1 MTNSTIINA
10 APMHNP
16 LGTQDLSTRA
26 LPFEFESVPTHLPK
40 LYIYAKRGPTTP
52 QLVVGAS
59 RSQMYGD
66 DTFDL
71 RKKWANHSTL
81 YSNMFNSQGNA
92 QMIERIIPAD
102 IGPVANVLLSLEV
115 TETLVNVYERN
126 PDGSYVLDTLTLEPV
141 VKGQAIGHIGKWVTS
156 TISDKDQIHTFG
168 EAEIQ
173 TGTSAGTLPTGD
185 PASVELVGVVVDP
198 GTTAPT
204 TSKIYPILQFRASSV
219 GEDGNYTG
227 FRVWTPTETS
237 AYSFDSRILPR
248 GKYYPFRMAVVR
260 REEASTTATIKE
272 NLSGEKNVLVTL
284 APNATNPITTGSIS
298 IGDVFLDAYQNVKD
312 VRYPIQLGDFGDVHV
327 YQENIDLLLKKFSDR
342 EIAYMKALPVGT
354 EYSSDFNPDSTED
367 QKYLMNIFGGH
378 SFSGWKYDTFQ
389 LDSTGTTLSSVSNI
403 FNQSGSDGT
412 MNDVEFAKLVSA
424 RVKEYNNPNSELQEN
439 AIHVESVMYDSGY
452 PLQTKYDMLNFI
464 ALRRDTCVFLSTFE
478 SGAKRLTPSEET
490 SLAIAL
496 RTRAENFP
504 ESDYF
509 GTPVMRAYI
518 QGRTAKLRSSTWKG
532 DVSPLYEIGKKL
544 ATFMGASNGR
554 WKIGGGIGGAPNSIM
569 EELTDYSALFTPA
582 LSRNRDWEAGLN
594 WIMHFDRKNA
604 FIPATKTVYQDD
616 TSVLNSV
623 VTVLAIC
630 ELNKIHDRAWR
641 YFSGVD
647 NLSNGQLKE
656 RCENFINNAIEYK
669 FDGRFIIEPEV
680 YFTDADLKRGYSW
693 SLRSKIYAANMKT
706 VMTSSVAAYRLDD
719 YEGNQTRQ

>member
-10 APMHNP
+10 APMHIQ

-26 LPFEFESVPTHLPK
+26 LPFEFESIPTHLPK
-40 LYIYAKRGPTTP
+40 VYVYAKRGPTTP

-92 QMIERIIPAD
+92 QMIERIVPSD
-102 IGPVANVLLSLEV
+102 IGPVANVLLSLE
-115 TETLVNVYERN
+115 LVKTQLNVYERN
-126 PDGSYVLDTLTLEPV
+126 PDGSYVLDNITLDPV
-141 VKGQAIGHIGKWVTS
+141 VTGTVEGYLGKWTTS
-156 TISDKDQIHTFG
+156 TIATSAQIHTFG
-168 EAEIQ
+168 ESAI
-173 TGTSAGTLPTGD
+173 TVGTM
-185 PASVELVGVVVDP
+185 VGEDSL
-198 GTTAPT
+198 GAPT
-204 TSKIYPILQFRASSV
+204 ASKVYPILQLRASSV
-219 GEDGNYTG
+219 GEDGNLTG
-227 FRVWTPTETS
+227 LRIWTPTESS

-248 GKYYPFRMAVVR
+248 GKYYPFRVAVVR
-260 REEASTTATIKE
+260 REETSTTVTLKE
-272 NLSGEKNVLVTL
+272 NLSGEKNILATL
-284 APNATNPITTGSIS
+284 KANATNPITTGSIS
-298 IGDVFLDAYQNVKD
+298 FGDVFLNAYQNVKD
-312 VRYPIQLGDFGDVHV
+312 VRYPIQLGDFGDAHV
-327 YQENIDLLLKKFSDR
+327 YQDNVDLVLGLLHTAEK
-342 EIAYMKALPVGT
+342 AYVTALPT
-354 EYSSDFNPDSTED
+354 STDYSTDLNVDAIDDER
-367 QKYLMNIFGGH
+367 YLMNIFGAH
-378 SFSGWKYDTFQ
+378 SFSGWKYATFQ
-389 LDSTGTTLSSVSNI
+389 LDQTGTTLSSVSNI

-412 MNDVEFAKLVSA
+412 MDDASFAALVSA

-439 AIHVESVMYDSGY
+439 AIHVESVLYDSGF
-452 PLQTKYDMLNFI
+452 PLQTKYDLLNFI
-464 ALRRDTCVFLSTFE
+464 AMRKDTAVFLSTFE
-478 SGAKRLTPSEET
+478 SGAVRLTPSEET

-509 GTPVMRAYI
+509 GTPVMRCYI
-518 QGRTAKLRSSTWKG
+518 QGRTAKLRTSVWKA

-544 ATFMGASNGR
+544 ARYMGSANGK

-582 LSRNRDWEAGLN
+582 LARNRDWEAGLN

-616 TSVLNSV
+616 TSVLNSI

-647 NLSNGQLKE
+647 NLTNGQIKE
-656 RCENFINNAIEYK
+656 RCENFIKNAIEYK

-680 YFTDADLKRGYSW
+680 YFTDADLARGYSW
-693 SLRSKIYAANMKT
+693 SLRSKIFAANMKT
-706 VMTSSVAAYRLDD
+706 VMTSSVSAHRLDD
-719 YEGNQTRQ
+719 YNGDQVRQ

>member
-10 APMHNP
+10 APMHIQ

-26 LPFEFESVPTHLPK
+26 IPFEFESIPTHLPK
-40 LYIYAKRGPTTP
+40 QYIYAKRGPTTP

-59 RSQMYGD
+59 RTQMYGAD
-66 DTFDL
+66 SFDL
-71 RKKWANHSTL
+71 KKKWANHSTL

-92 QMIERIIPAD
+92 QMIERVVPED

-126 PDGSYVLDTLTLEPV
+126 PDGSYVLDNTTLEPV

-156 TISDKDQIHTFG
+156 TIDDKNEIHNFG
-168 EAEIQ
+168 QAEIKN
-173 TGTSAGTLPTGD
+173 GNSVGTLPTGD
-185 PASVELVGVVVDP
+185 PASIELSGIVVDP
-198 GTTAPT
+198 GVTQATG
-204 TSKIYPILQFRASSV
+204 SKIYPILQFRASSV

-227 FRVWTPTETS
+227 FRIWTPTESS
-237 AYSFDSRILPR
+237 AYSFDSRIIPR
-248 GKYYPFRMAVVR
+248 GKYYPFRIAVVR
-260 REEASTTATIKE
+260 REESSTTVVVKE
-272 NLSGEKNVLVTL
+272 NLYGEKNILATL
-284 APNATNPITTGSIS
+284 APNATNPITTGLMS
-298 IGDVFLDAYQNVKD
+298 IGDVFLDAYQNTKD
-312 VRYPIQLGDFGDVHV
+312 IRYPIQIGDFGDVHV
-327 YQENIDLLLKKFSDR
+327 YQNNIDLLLKKFSDR
-342 EIAYMKALPVGT
+342 EIAYIRSLPVGT
-354 EYSSDFNPDSTED
+354 EYSTDFDVDSVDD
-367 QKYLMNIFGGH
+367 QKYMMNIFGGH

-389 LDSTGTTLSSVSNI
+389 LDSTGIALSSVSNI

-412 MNDVEFAKLVSA
+412 MNDEEFAKLVSA
-424 RVKEYNNPNSELQEN
+424 RVKEYSNPNSELQEN

-452 PLQTKYDMLNFI
+452 PLATKYDLLNFI
-464 ALRRDTCVFLSTFE
+464 SLRKDTCVFLSTFE
-478 SGAKRLTPSEET
+478 SGAMRLTPSEET

-496 RTRAENFP
+496 RTRAEFYP

-518 QGRTAKLRSSTWKG
+518 QGRVAKLRTSLWKG

-544 ATFMGASNGR
+544 AAYMGSGNGR
-554 WKIGGGIGGAPNSIM
+554 WKTGGGIGGAPHSIM

-582 LSRNRDWEAGLN
+582 LARNRDWEAGLN

-604 FIPATKTVYQDD
+604 FIPATKTVYQND
-616 TSVLNSV
+616 TSVLNSI

-647 NLSNGQLKE
+647 NLTNGQLKE

-680 YFTDADLKRGYSW
+680 YFTDADLARGYSW

-719 YEGNQTRQ
+719 YEGNLTRQ